1 VSLQLPRRRASVGA
15 LSMLIVKANCP
26 HCGAPLSL
34 VAGQQHVI
42 CAYCDVS
49 SLVQTGQV
57 APGSPA
63 AAPRLTAESVSP
75 EDVRRIKQLIFEGK
89 RPEAVALYAK
99 AARVAPAD
107 AEVAV
112 TQLFV
117 PELLGLYRY
126 MPINAVGCSIAVLLI
141 AGSTGAAVLGVM
153 NRDAGGGYLVL
164 AIAGALLALLLVRW
178 LLPKVKSGFVCAFG
192 ARGQA
197 RVVKRVVV
205 HTFKEGHLAALL
217 LFEVHPAAGGAPF
230 YDEEAML
237 VRAESLHKLTPGNVV
252 RVRYDEPGRKRVF
265 PDSPIEVVG

>member
-1 VSLQLPRRRASVGA
+1 
-15 LSMLIVKANCP
+15 MLIVKASCP

-34 VAGQQHVI
+34 VTGQQHVI

-49 SLVQTGQV
+49 SLVQSGQV
-57 APGSPA
+57 QQGLPE
-63 AAPRLTAESVSP
+63 AAPTLSAENVSP

-89 RPEAVALYAK
+89 RPQAVALYAN
-99 AARVAPAD
+99 AARVTSAV

-126 MPINAVGCSIAVLLI
+126 MPINAVGCSVALLLI
-141 AGSTGAAVLGVM
+141 AGGAAAAVVGAM
-153 NRDAGGGYLVL
+153 NRDAGAGYVAL
-164 AIAGALLALLLVRW
+164 AIGGALLAVLVLRW
-178 LLPKVKSGFVCAFG
+178 LLPKARSGWVSSFG

-197 RVVKRVVV
+197 RVIKRVVV
-205 HTFKEGHLAALL
+205 HTFKQGHLAVLL
-217 LFEVHPAAGGAPF
+217 LFEVHPAEGGGSF

-237 VRAESLHKLTPGNVV
+237 VRAESLDKLAPGNVV

-265 PDSPIEVVG
+265 PVSPIEVVG